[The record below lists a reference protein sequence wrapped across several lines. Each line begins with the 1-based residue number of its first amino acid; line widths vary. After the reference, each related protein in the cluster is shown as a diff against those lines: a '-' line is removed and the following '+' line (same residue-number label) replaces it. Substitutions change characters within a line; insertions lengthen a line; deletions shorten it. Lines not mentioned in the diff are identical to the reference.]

1 MGALL
6 LRRGSMGMA
15 LFTGVFVLI
24 VMLFIEYLIP
34 NINALIKIIVVGLS
48 AMIGGMIGN
57 KLFPNKQ

>member
-1 MGALL
+1 
-6 LRRGSMGMA
+6 MA